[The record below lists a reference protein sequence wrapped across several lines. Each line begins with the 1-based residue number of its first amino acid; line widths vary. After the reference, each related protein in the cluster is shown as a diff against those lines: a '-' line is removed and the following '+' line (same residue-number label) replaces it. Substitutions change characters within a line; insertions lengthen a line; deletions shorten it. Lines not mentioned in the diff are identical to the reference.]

1 VPAPLFCCQPD
12 PAPESLPR
20 TCGILLFMS
29 QDPSNAQTK
38 PKRWLTG
45 PVFSWALYDLAN
57 TLFAMIVVVL
67 HFPVHYESDL
77 GGPDY
82 MVGFANSL
90 GIGMA
95 SVAILLLGALADHF
109 PKKGRL
115 IWFTLGCVGFTFLIG
130 KARTPETAWIA
141 FVAAKFCYHVG
152 LLYYDALLP
161 GISDETNRG
170 RISGLGVALG
180 NVGNPAAILLAGWLE
195 MNWGTSW
202 PFYITAGLYLLVA
215 LPCFFFVPESP
226 LKPLAGTV
234 SRALASSFKELLRLL
249 VATRKESSLGHLVM
263 SCFLFVSVIGAT
275 FAYASLYAMKVAE
288 ISKEELRIFM
298 ILAAVGAVGGSFV
311 LGFLADKK
319 GHKTS
324 LRVAAWLWGLA
335 ILIALFLYH
344 TVLFWLVGVLV
355 GAATSGVWLAGR
367 ALVVALAPK
376 DRVAQL
382 LGFFEM
388 VSGLATMAG
397 PAVWSISLWFSHQY
411 MPAMTEIQRY
421 RLAAASLLP
430 FFLGGIFFLR
440 LVREK
445 GS

>member
-1 VPAPLFCCQPD
+1 MSDVPEPTRN
-12 PAPESLPR
+12 ESTP
-20 TCGILLFMS
+20 
-29 QDPSNAQTK
+29 
-38 PKRWLTG
+38 WLTQKT
-45 PVFSWALYDLAN
+45 VSWALYDLAN
-57 TLFAMIVVVL
+57 TLFAMVVVVL

-115 IWFTLGCVGFTFLIG
+115 IWFTLGCVGFTVLIG
-130 KARTPETAWIA
+130 RAKTPETAWIA

-195 MNWGTSW
+195 TNWGTGW
-202 PFYITAGLYLLVA
+202 PFYATAGLYLLVA

-226 LKPLAGTV
+226 LKPLVGSV
-234 SRALASSFKELLRLL
+234 SRALGSSFRELLNLL
-249 VATRKESSLGHLVM
+249 IATRRQSSLGHLVM
-263 SCFLFVSVIGAT
+263 ACFLFVSVIGAT
-275 FAYASLYAMKVAE
+275 FSYASLYAMKVAD
-288 ISKEELRIFM
+288 ISRENLRIFM

-311 LGFLADKK
+311 LGALADRK
-319 GHKTS
+319 GHKAS

-335 ILIALFLYH
+335 ILIALFLYR
-344 TVLFWLVGVLV
+344 TPLFWSVGVLV
-355 GAATSGVWLAGR
+355 GVATSGVWLAGR
-367 ALVVALAPK
+367 ALVVALAPE

-397 PAVWSISLWFSHQY
+397 PAVWSVSLWFSETY
-411 MPAMTEIQRY
+411 MPTMVIVQRY
-421 RLAAASLLP
+421 RLAAASLIP